1 MSLYFRPTGVLM
13 DVFYLCAMIAEII
26 SIGDE
31 LLIGQVVNTN
41 ASWIAEQL
49 NLAGIEVQQIT
60 TVSDKKE
67 HILKILARAFL
78 RSDIILITGGLG
90 PTKDDI
96 TKQTLCEFFNTSLVF
111 NNEAYE
117 QIREL
122 FKARGF
128 NVTELNRQQ
137 AELPANCIPLKNKNG
152 TAPGMWFNKDGKIFV
167 SMPGVPFEMKPMI
180 TEQVIPKLRKFH
192 NSGFI
197 LNKTILTQGI
207 GESFLAEIIS
217 DWEKN
222 LPENFS
228 LAYLPQPGI
237 VRLRLTAKG
246 NNKEKLIQEMNSF
259 SGKLQEIIPDLIF
272 GYEEDTLEEI
282 IGKLLIEKN
291 QTLSTAE
298 SCTGGYISHLITS
311 VPGSSNYYT
320 GSVIAYSNQ
329 IKENLLGVQNK
340 TLIDNG
346 AVSKQ
351 VVTEMALGVQKKF
364 KTDYAIAT
372 SGIAGPDGGTEK
384 KPVGTTWIAIA
395 TPGKKIIAKKYLFG
409 EHRGRNIRKAALTA
423 MNMLRKELIHL

>member
-1 MSLYFRPTGVLM
+1 M

-60 TVSDKKE
+60 TISDKRE
-67 HILKILARAFL
+67 QILKILARAYL

-117 QIREL
+117 QIYEL

-128 NVTELNRQQ
+128 KVTELNRQQ

-180 TEQVIPKLRKFH
+180 TEQVIPRLRKFYKT
-192 NSGFI
+192 GFI
-197 LNKTILTQGI
+197 IHKTILTQGI
-207 GESFLAEIIS
+207 GESFLTEIIS

-237 VRLRLTAKG
+237 VRLRITAKG
-246 NNKEKLIQEMNSF
+246 NNKEKLIQEINSF

-272 GYEEDTLEEI
+272 GYEKDTLEEI
-282 IGKLLIEKN
+282 TGKLLKDKN

-311 VPGSSNYYT
+311 VPGSSNYYI

-329 IKENLLGVQNK
+329 IKESLLGVKNK

-351 VVTEMALGVQKKF
+351 VVTEMALGVQQKF

-395 TPGKKIIAKKYLFG
+395 TPGKKVIAKKYLFG
-409 EHRGRNIRKAALTA
+409 EQRGRNIRKAALTA
-423 MNMLRKELIHL
+423 LNMLRKELIT

>member
-1 MSLYFRPTGVLM
+1 
-13 DVFYLCAMIAEII
+13 MIAEII

-60 TVSDKKE
+60 TISDKKD
-67 HILKILARAFL
+67 HILKILDRAFL

-111 NNEAYE
+111 NNEAYQ
-117 QIREL
+117 QIHEL

-128 NVTELNRQQ
+128 KVTELNRQQ

-180 TEQVIPKLRKFH
+180 TGQVIPRLKKFYKT
-192 NSGFI
+192 GFI
-197 LNKTILTQGI
+197 IHKTILTQGI
-207 GESFLAEIIS
+207 GESFLTEIIA

-222 LPENFS
+222 LPENFN

-237 VRLRLTAKG
+237 VRLRITAKG
-246 NNKEKLIQEMNSF
+246 NNKEKLIQEINSF

-282 IGKLLIEKN
+282 IGRLLKEKN

-311 VPGSSNYYT
+311 VPGSSNYYI
-320 GSVIAYSNQ
+320 GSIIAYSNL
-329 IKENLLGVQNK
+329 IKESLLGVKNK

-351 VVTEMALGVQKKF
+351 VVTEMALGVQQKF

-395 TPGKKIIAKKYLFG
+395 TPDKKVITKKYLFG

-423 MNMLRKELIHL
+423 LNMLRKELIHL